1 MDVNSNN
8 QSGSDEQMMDILLVF
23 DKEKKTINA
32 VKGIDEN
39 GELQTV
45 PPKQEHNNDFLKVD
59 KQGNALEN
67 FFKNFFNQLK
77 DPTRFSFFKVAPE
90 DTERTVKIIQENV
103 KNPTP
108 AADEMLDK
116 IRVEPKDL
124 KPDSPKESTGQEQ
137 KPADMNKY
145 FIDPN
150 KINWDDLK
158 NLGITKEQLEKSK
171 ALEPMLRGYKSPST
185 FPIEANF
192 GSMVMK
198 TDARLSFRPD
208 SEGNVVL
215 AIHGIRKEPEL
226 DRPFFGHQ
234 FTDEDKKNLRET
246 GNMGR
251 IVDIKNYRTGE
262 LVPSFI
268 SIDKQTNELVSMK
281 ASSLKLPDEIKGVK
295 LDDKQKAALMEGKAV
310 FLENMISAKN
320 KPFSAFV
327 QVNAEKRSLEFI
339 FPKENQRQVQQQ
351 GELQQQKNEHGV
363 RIPKT
368 LAGVEL
374 SQKQQDDL
382 RADKTIYVKGL
393 KDGEGK
399 EYNAYVKVNHEKG
412 KLDFYKFNPDKA
424 KEKAKEIIPSNEHK
438 TQVAVNSEGKTN
450 EATKHT
456 KEPLKPGQV
465 KPTGEQKKKQE
476 DKKEQKQETNKPKKS
491 QGRKM
496 K

>member
-8 QSGSDEQMMDILLVF
+8 KSGSDEQMMDILLVF

-67 FFKNFFNQLK
+67 FLKNFFNQLK

-90 DTERTVKIIQENV
+90 DTERTVKIIQENI

-116 IRVEPKDL
+116 IRIEPKDL
-124 KPDSPKESTGQEQ
+124 KMENPKESTAQEQ
-137 KPADMNKY
+137 KPDTNKY

-150 KINWDDLK
+150 KINWDDLR

-208 SEGNVVL
+208 SDGNVVL

-251 IVDIKNYRTGE
+251 IVDVKNYRTGE

-295 LDDKQKAALMEGKAV
+295 LDEKQKAALMEGKAV

-339 FPKENQRQVQQQ
+339 FPEKEQKQTQQQ
-351 GELQQQKNEHGV
+351 GQQQRNDQPEGV
-363 RIPKT
+363 RIPKS

-374 SQKQQDDL
+374 SDKQQADL

-393 KDGEGK
+393 KDKEGQ
-399 EYNAYVKVNHEKG
+399 EYNAYVKENHEKG
-412 KLDFYKFNPDKA
+412 KLDVYKFNPDKA
-424 KEKAKEIIPSNEHK
+424 KEKAKEITPANEHK

-456 KEPLKPGQV
+456 KEPLKPGQAT
-465 KPTGEQKKKQE
+465 PTGEQKKKWE
-476 DKKEQKQETNKPKKS
+476 EKKEEQKTDKPKKS

>member
-1 MDVNSNN
+1 MDVDSNN
-8 QSGSDEQMMDILLVF
+8 KSGSDEQMMDILLVF

-67 FFKNFFNQLK
+67 FLKNFFNQLK

-90 DTERTVKIIQENV
+90 DTERTVKIIQENI

-116 IRVEPKDL
+116 IRIEPKDL
-124 KPDSPKESTGQEQ
+124 KVENPKESTIQEQ
-137 KPADMNKY
+137 KPDTNKY

-158 NLGITKEQLEKSK
+158 NLGITKEQFEKSK

-251 IVDIKNYRTGE
+251 IVDVKNYRTGE

-295 LDDKQKAALMEGKAV
+295 LDEKQKAALMEGKAV

-339 FPKENQRQVQQQ
+339 FPEKEQKQTQQQ
-351 GELQQQKNEHGV
+351 GQQQRNDQPEGV
-363 RIPKT
+363 RIPKS

-374 SQKQQDDL
+374 SDKQQADL

-393 KDGEGK
+393 KDKEGQ

-424 KEKAKEIIPSNEHK
+424 KEKAKEIAPANEYK

-456 KEPLKPGQV
+456 KEPLKPGQAT
-465 KPTGEQKKKQE
+465 PTGEQKKKQE
-476 DKKEQKQETNKPKKS
+476 EKNEEQKNDKPKKS

>member
-8 QSGSDEQMMDILLVF
+8 KSNSDEQMMDILLVF

-45 PPKQEHNNDFLKVD
+45 PPKQKHNNDFLKVD

-67 FFKNFFNQLK
+67 FLKNFFNQLK

-90 DTERTVKIIQENV
+90 DTERTVKIIQENI

-116 IRVEPKDL
+116 IRIEPKDP
-124 KPDSPKESTGQEQ
+124 KVENPKESTVQEQ
-137 KPADMNKY
+137 KPDTNKY

-215 AIHGIRKEPEL
+215 AIHGIRKEAEL

-251 IVDIKNYRTGE
+251 IVDVKNYRTGE
-262 LVPSFI
+262 LIPSFI

-295 LDDKQKAALMEGKAV
+295 LDEKQKAALMEGKAV

-339 FPKENQRQVQQQ
+339 FPEKEQKQTQQQ
-351 GELQQQKNEHGV
+351 GQQQRNDQSEGV
-363 RIPKT
+363 RIPKS

-374 SQKQQDDL
+374 SDKQQADL
-382 RADKTIYVKGL
+382 RADKIIYVKGL
-393 KDGEGK
+393 KDKEGQ

-424 KEKAKEIIPSNEHK
+424 KEKAKEITPANEHK

-456 KEPLKPGQV
+456 KEPLKPGQAT
-465 KPTGEQKKKQE
+465 PTGEQKKKRE
-476 DKKEQKQETNKPKKS
+476 EKKEEQKPDKPKKS

>member
-8 QSGSDEQMMDILLVF
+8 KSGSDEQMMDILLVF

-59 KQGNALEN
+59 KQGNTLEN
-67 FFKNFFNQLK
+67 FLKNFFSQLK

-90 DTERTVKIIQENV
+90 DTERTVKIIQENI

-108 AADEMLDK
+108 AADEILDK
-116 IRVEPKDL
+116 IRIEPKDL
-124 KPDSPKESTGQEQ
+124 KVENPKESTTQEQ
-137 KPADMNKY
+137 KPDTNKY

-234 FTDEDKKNLRET
+234 FTNEDKKNLRET

-251 IVDIKNYRTGE
+251 IVDVKNYRTGE

-295 LDDKQKAALMEGKAV
+295 LDEKQKAALMEGKAV

-320 KPFSAFV
+320 KSFSAFV

-339 FPKENQRQVQQQ
+339 FPEKEQKQTQQQRQQQRSDQ
-351 GELQQQKNEHGV
+351 PEEV
-363 RIPKT
+363 RIPKS

-374 SQKQQDDL
+374 SDKQQADL

-393 KDGEGK
+393 KDKEGQ

-424 KEKAKEIIPSNEHK
+424 KEKAKEITPANEHK
-438 TQVAVNSEGKTN
+438 TQVAVNSEAVSYTHLTLPTN
-450 EATKHT
+450 SR
-456 KEPLKPGQV
+456 V
-465 KPTGEQKKKQE
+465 
-476 DKKEQKQETNKPKKS
+476 
-491 QGRKM
+491 
-496 K
+496 

>member
-8 QSGSDEQMMDILLVF
+8 KSGSDEQMMDILLVF

-67 FFKNFFNQLK
+67 FLKNFFNQLK

-90 DTERTVKIIQENV
+90 DTERTVKIIQENI

-116 IRVEPKDL
+116 IRIEPKDP
-124 KPDSPKESTGQEQ
+124 KVENPKESTVQEQ
-137 KPADMNKY
+137 KPDTNKY

-251 IVDIKNYRTGE
+251 IVDVKNYRTGE

-268 SIDKQTNELVSMK
+268 SIDKQTNEMVSMK

-295 LDDKQKAALMEGKAV
+295 LDEKQKTALMEGKAV

-327 QVNAEKRSLEFI
+327 QVNTEKCSLEFI
-339 FPKENQRQVQQQ
+339 FPEKEQKQTQQQ
-351 GELQQQKNEHGV
+351 GQQQRNDQPEGV
-363 RIPKT
+363 RIPKS

-374 SQKQQDDL
+374 SDKQQADL

-393 KDGEGK
+393 KDKEGQ

-424 KEKAKEIIPSNEHK
+424 KEKAKEITPANEHK

-456 KEPLKPGQV
+456 KEPLKPGQAT
-465 KPTGEQKKKQE
+465 PTGEQKKKRE
-476 DKKEQKQETNKPKKS
+476 EKKEEQKTDKPKKS

>member
-8 QSGSDEQMMDILLVF
+8 KSGSDEQMMDILLVF

-67 FFKNFFNQLK
+67 FLKNFFNQLK

-90 DTERTVKIIQENV
+90 DTERTVKIIQENI

-116 IRVEPKDL
+116 IRIEPKDP
-124 KPDSPKESTGQEQ
+124 KVENPKESTVQEQ
-137 KPADMNKY
+137 KPDTNKY

-171 ALEPMLRGYKSPST
+171 AFEPMLRGYKSPST

-251 IVDIKNYRTGE
+251 IVDVKNYRTGE

-295 LDDKQKAALMEGKAV
+295 LDEKQKAALMEGKAV

-339 FPKENQRQVQQQ
+339 FPEKEQKQTQQQ
-351 GELQQQKNEHGV
+351 GQQQRNDQPEGV
-363 RIPKT
+363 RIPKS

-374 SQKQQDDL
+374 SDKQQADL

-393 KDGEGK
+393 KDKEGQ

-424 KEKAKEIIPSNEHK
+424 KEKAKEITPANEHK

-456 KEPLKPGQV
+456 KEPLKPGQAT
-465 KPTGEQKKKQE
+465 PTGKQKKKRE
-476 DKKEQKQETNKPKKS
+476 EKKEEQKTDKPKKS

>member
-8 QSGSDEQMMDILLVF
+8 KSGSDEQMMDILLVF

-45 PPKQEHNNDFLKVD
+45 PPKQKHNNDFLKVD

-67 FFKNFFNQLK
+67 FLKNFFNHLK
-77 DPTRFSFFKVAPE
+77 DPTRFSFLKIAPE
-90 DTERTVKIIQENV
+90 DTERTVKIIQENI

-116 IRVEPKDL
+116 IRIEPKDL
-124 KPDSPKESTGQEQ
+124 KVENPKESTVQEQ
-137 KPADMNKY
+137 KPDTNKY

-251 IVDIKNYRTGE
+251 IVDVKNYRTGE

-295 LDDKQKAALMEGKAV
+295 LDEKQKAALMEGKAV

-320 KPFSAFV
+320 KPFSAFF
-327 QVNAEKRSLEFI
+327 QINAEKRSLEFI
-339 FPKENQRQVQQQ
+339 FPEKEQKQTQQQ
-351 GELQQQKNEHGV
+351 GQQQRNDQPEGV
-363 RIPKT
+363 RIPKS

-374 SQKQQDDL
+374 SDKQQADL

-393 KDGEGK
+393 KDKEGQ

-424 KEKAKEIIPSNEHK
+424 KEKAKEITPANEHK

-456 KEPLKPGQV
+456 KEPLKPGQAT
-465 KPTGEQKKKQE
+465 PTGEQKKKQE
-476 DKKEQKQETNKPKKS
+476 EKKEEQKPDKPKKS

>member
-1 MDVNSNN
+1 MDVDSNN
-8 QSGSDEQMMDILLVF
+8 KSGSDEQMMDILLVF

-67 FFKNFFNQLK
+67 FLKNFFNQLK
-77 DPTRFSFFKVAPE
+77 DPTRFSFFKIAPE
-90 DTERTVKIIQENV
+90 DTERTVKIIQENI
-103 KNPTP
+103 KNPTS

-116 IRVEPKDL
+116 IRIEPKDL
-124 KPDSPKESTGQEQ
+124 KVENPKESTVQEQ
-137 KPADMNKY
+137 KPDTNKY

-251 IVDIKNYRTGE
+251 IVDVKNYRTGE

-295 LDDKQKAALMEGKAV
+295 LDEKQKAALMEGKAV

-339 FPKENQRQVQQQ
+339 FPEKEQKQTQQQ
-351 GELQQQKNEHGV
+351 GQQQRNDQPEGV
-363 RIPKT
+363 RIPKS

-374 SQKQQDDL
+374 SDKQQADL

-393 KDGEGK
+393 KDKEGQ

-424 KEKAKEIIPSNEHK
+424 KEKAKEITPANEHK

-456 KEPLKPGQV
+456 KEPLKPGQAT
-465 KPTGEQKKKQE
+465 PTGEQKKKQE
-476 DKKEQKQETNKPKKS
+476 EKNEEQKNDKPKKS

>member
-8 QSGSDEQMMDILLVF
+8 KSGSDEQMMDILLVF

-59 KQGNALEN
+59 KQGNTLEN
-67 FFKNFFNQLK
+67 FLKNFFSQLK

-90 DTERTVKIIQENV
+90 DTERTVKIIQENI

-108 AADEMLDK
+108 AADEILDK
-116 IRVEPKDL
+116 IRIEPKDL
-124 KPDSPKESTGQEQ
+124 KVENPKESTTQEQ
-137 KPADMNKY
+137 KPDTNKY

-234 FTDEDKKNLRET
+234 FTNEDKKNLRET

-251 IVDIKNYRTGE
+251 IVDVKNYRTGE

-295 LDDKQKAALMEGKAV
+295 LDEKQKAALMEGKAV

-320 KPFSAFV
+320 KSFSAFV

-339 FPKENQRQVQQQ
+339 FPEKEQKQTQQQRQQQRSDQ
-351 GELQQQKNEHGV
+351 PEEV
-363 RIPKT
+363 RIPKS

-374 SQKQQDDL
+374 SDKQQADL

-393 KDGEGK
+393 KDKEGQ

-424 KEKAKEIIPSNEHK
+424 KEKAKEITPANEHK

-456 KEPLKPGQV
+456 KEPLKTGQAT
-465 KPTGEQKKKQE
+465 PTDEQKKKRE
-476 DKKEQKQETNKPKKS
+476 EKKEEQKTDKPKKS

>member
-8 QSGSDEQMMDILLVF
+8 KSNSDEQMMDILLVF

-45 PPKQEHNNDFLKVD
+45 PPKQKHNNDFLKVD

-67 FFKNFFNQLK
+67 FLKNFFNQLK

-90 DTERTVKIIQENV
+90 DTERTVKIIQENI

-116 IRVEPKDL
+116 IRIEPKDP
-124 KPDSPKESTGQEQ
+124 KVENPKESTVQEQ
-137 KPADMNKY
+137 KPDTNKY

-251 IVDIKNYRTGE
+251 IVDVKNYRTGE

-295 LDDKQKAALMEGKAV
+295 LDEKQKAALMEGKAV

-339 FPKENQRQVQQQ
+339 FPEKEQKQTQQQ
-351 GELQQQKNEHGV
+351 GQQQRNDQSEGV
-363 RIPKT
+363 RIPKS

-374 SQKQQDDL
+374 SDKQQADL
-382 RADKTIYVKGL
+382 RADKIIYVKGL
-393 KDGEGK
+393 KDKEGQ

-424 KEKAKEIIPSNEHK
+424 KEKAKEIAPANEHK

-456 KEPLKPGQV
+456 KEPLKPGQAT
-465 KPTGEQKKKQE
+465 PTGEQKKKRE
-476 DKKEQKQETNKPKKS
+476 EKKEEQKPDKPKKS

>member
-8 QSGSDEQMMDILLVF
+8 KSGSDEQMMDILLVF

-59 KQGNALEN
+59 KQGNTLEN
-67 FFKNFFNQLK
+67 FLKNFFSQLK

-90 DTERTVKIIQENV
+90 DTERTVKIIQENI

-116 IRVEPKDL
+116 IRIEPKDL
-124 KPDSPKESTGQEQ
+124 KVENPKESTTQEQ
-137 KPADMNKY
+137 KPDTNKY

-234 FTDEDKKNLRET
+234 FTNEDKKNLRET

-251 IVDIKNYRTGE
+251 IVDVKNYRTGE

-295 LDDKQKAALMEGKAV
+295 LDEKQKAALMEGKAV

-320 KPFSAFV
+320 KSFSAFV

-339 FPKENQRQVQQQ
+339 FPEKEQKQTQQQRQQQRSDQ
-351 GELQQQKNEHGV
+351 PEEV
-363 RIPKT
+363 RIPKS

-374 SQKQQDDL
+374 SDKQQADL

-393 KDGEGK
+393 KDKEGQ

-424 KEKAKEIIPSNEHK
+424 KEKAKEITPANEHK

-450 EATKHT
+450 EAIKHT
-456 KEPLKPGQV
+456 KEPLKPGQAT
-465 KPTGEQKKKQE
+465 PTDEQKKKRE
-476 DKKEQKQETNKPKKS
+476 EKKEEQKTDKPKKS

>member
-1 MDVNSNN
+1 MDVNSNSK
-8 QSGSDEQMMDILLVF
+8 SGSDEQMMDILFVF

-32 VKGIDEN
+32 VKGIDEK
-39 GELQTV
+39 GELQIV

-59 KQGNALEN
+59 KQGNAFEN
-67 FFKNFFNQLK
+67 FFKNFLNQLK

-90 DTERTVKIIQENV
+90 DTERTVKIIQENI

-116 IRVEPKDL
+116 IRIEPKDL
-124 KPDSPKESTGQEQ
+124 KPESPKESTGQEQ
-137 KPADMNKY
+137 KPADTNKY

-158 NLGITKEQLEKSK
+158 NLGITREQLEKSK

-295 LDDKQKAALMEGKAV
+295 LDGKQKAALLEGKAV

-339 FPKENQRQVQQQ
+339 FPKENQKQVQRQ
-351 GELQQQKNEHGV
+351 GEQQQQRNEQGV

-374 SQKQQDDL
+374 SQKQQADL

-424 KEKAKEIIPSNEHK
+424 KEKAKEITPSNEHK

-476 DKKEQKQETNKPKKS
+476 DKKEQKQETGKPKKS

>member
-8 QSGSDEQMMDILLVF
+8 KSNSDEQMMDILLVF

-45 PPKQEHNNDFLKVD
+45 PPKQKHNNDFLKVD

-67 FFKNFFNQLK
+67 FLKNFFNHLK
-77 DPTRFSFFKVAPE
+77 DPTRFSFFKIAPE
-90 DTERTVKIIQENV
+90 DTERTVKIIQENI
-103 KNPTP
+103 KNSTP

-116 IRVEPKDL
+116 IRIEPKDL
-124 KPDSPKESTGQEQ
+124 KVENPKESTVQEQ
-137 KPADMNKY
+137 KPDTNKY

-158 NLGITKEQLEKSK
+158 NLGITKEQFEKSK

-215 AIHGIRKEPEL
+215 AIHGIRKEAEL

-251 IVDIKNYRTGE
+251 IVDVKNYRTGE

-295 LDDKQKAALMEGKAV
+295 LDEKQKAALMEGKAV

-339 FPKENQRQVQQQ
+339 FPEKEQKQTQQQ
-351 GELQQQKNEHGV
+351 GQQQRNDQSEGV
-363 RIPKT
+363 RIPKS

-374 SQKQQDDL
+374 SDKQQADL

-393 KDGEGK
+393 KDKEGQ

-424 KEKAKEIIPSNEHK
+424 KEKAKEITPANEHK

-456 KEPLKPGQV
+456 KEPLKPGQAT
-465 KPTGEQKKKQE
+465 PTGEQKKKQE
-476 DKKEQKQETNKPKKS
+476 EKKEEQKPDKPKKS

>member
-8 QSGSDEQMMDILLVF
+8 KSGSDEQMMDILLVF

-67 FFKNFFNQLK
+67 FLKNFFNQLK

-90 DTERTVKIIQENV
+90 DTERTVKIIQENI

-116 IRVEPKDL
+116 IRIKPKDV
-124 KPDSPKESTGQEQ
+124 KVENPKESTAQEQ
-137 KPADMNKY
+137 KPDTNKY

-171 ALEPMLRGYKSPST
+171 ALESMLRGYKSPST

-251 IVDIKNYRTGE
+251 IVDVKNYRTGE

-295 LDDKQKAALMEGKAV
+295 LDEKQKAALMEGKAV

-339 FPKENQRQVQQQ
+339 FPEKEQKQVQQQ
-351 GELQQQKNEHGV
+351 GQQQKSDQPEGV
-363 RIPKT
+363 RIPKS

-374 SQKQQDDL
+374 SDKQQVDL

-393 KDGEGK
+393 KDKEGQ

-424 KEKAKEIIPSNEHK
+424 KEKAKEITPANEHK

-456 KEPLKPGQV
+456 KEPLKPGQAA
-465 KPTGEQKKKQE
+465 PTGEQKKKRE
-476 DKKEQKQETNKPKKS
+476 EKKEEQKTDKPKKS

>member
-8 QSGSDEQMMDILLVF
+8 KSGSDEQMMDILLVF

-67 FFKNFFNQLK
+67 FLKNFFNQLK

-90 DTERTVKIIQENV
+90 DTERTVKIIQENI

-108 AADEMLDK
+108 TADEMLDK
-116 IRVEPKDL
+116 IRIEPKDL
-124 KPDSPKESTGQEQ
+124 KVENPKEPTAQEQ
-137 KPADMNKY
+137 KPDMNKY

-251 IVDIKNYRTGE
+251 IVDVKNYRTGE

-281 ASSLKLPDEIKGVK
+281 TSSLKLPDEIKGVK
-295 LDDKQKAALMEGKAV
+295 LDEKQKAVLMEGKAV

-339 FPKENQRQVQQQ
+339 FPEKEQEQKQTQQQ
-351 GELQQQKNEHGV
+351 GQQQRNDQSEGV
-363 RIPKT
+363 RIPKS

-374 SQKQQDDL
+374 SDKQQADL

-393 KDGEGK
+393 KDKEGQ

-424 KEKAKEIIPSNEHK
+424 KEKAKEITPANEHK

-456 KEPLKPGQV
+456 KESLKPGQAT
-465 KPTGEQKKKQE
+465 PTGEQKKKQE
-476 DKKEQKQETNKPKKS
+476 EKKEEQKTDKLKKS

>member
-8 QSGSDEQMMDILLVF
+8 KSGSDEQMMDILLVF

-67 FFKNFFNQLK
+67 FLKNFFNQLK

-90 DTERTVKIIQENV
+90 DTERTVKIIQENI

-116 IRVEPKDL
+116 IRIEPKDL
-124 KPDSPKESTGQEQ
+124 KVKNPKESTAQEQ
-137 KPADMNKY
+137 KPDTNKY
-145 FIDPN
+145 FIDPD

-158 NLGITKEQLEKSK
+158 NMGVTKEQLEKSK

-234 FTDEDKKNLRET
+234 FTDEDKKNLWET

-251 IVDIKNYRTGE
+251 IVDVKNYRTGE

-295 LDDKQKAALMEGKAV
+295 LDEKQKAALMEGKAV

-339 FPKENQRQVQQQ
+339 FPEKEQKQTQQQ
-351 GELQQQKNEHGV
+351 GQQQRNDQPEGV
-363 RIPKT
+363 RIPKS

-374 SQKQQDDL
+374 SDKQQADL

-393 KDGEGK
+393 KDKEGQ

-424 KEKAKEIIPSNEHK
+424 KEKAKEITPANEHK

-456 KEPLKPGQV
+456 KEPLKPGQAT
-465 KPTGEQKKKQE
+465 PTGEQKKKRE
-476 DKKEQKQETNKPKKS
+476 EKKEEQKTDKPKKS

>member
-8 QSGSDEQMMDILLVF
+8 KSNSDEQMMDILLVF

-45 PPKQEHNNDFLKVD
+45 PPKQKHNNDFLKVD

-67 FFKNFFNQLK
+67 FLRNFFNQLK

-90 DTERTVKIIQENV
+90 DTERTVKIIQENIN
-103 KNPTP
+103 NPTP

-116 IRVEPKDL
+116 IRIEPKDP
-124 KPDSPKESTGQEQ
+124 KVENPKESTSQEQ
-137 KPADMNKY
+137 KPDTNKY

-215 AIHGIRKEPEL
+215 AIHGIRKEAEL

-251 IVDIKNYRTGE
+251 IVNVKNYRTGE
-262 LVPSFI
+262 LIPSFI

-295 LDDKQKAALMEGKAV
+295 LDEKQKAALMEGKAV

-339 FPKENQRQVQQQ
+339 FPEKEQKQTQQQ
-351 GELQQQKNEHGV
+351 GQQQRNDQSEGV
-363 RIPKT
+363 RIPKS

-374 SQKQQDDL
+374 SDKQQADL
-382 RADKTIYVKGL
+382 RADKIIYVKGL
-393 KDGEGK
+393 KDKEGQ

-424 KEKAKEIIPSNEHK
+424 KEKAKEIIPANEHK

-456 KEPLKPGQV
+456 KEPLKPGQAT
-465 KPTGEQKKKQE
+465 PTGEQKKKRE
-476 DKKEQKQETNKPKKS
+476 EKKEEQKPDKPKKS

>member
-1 MDVNSNN
+1 
-8 QSGSDEQMMDILLVF
+8 
-23 DKEKKTINA
+23 
-32 VKGIDEN
+32 VKVEN
-39 GELQTV
+39 
-45 PPKQEHNNDFLKVD
+45 
-59 KQGNALEN
+59 
-67 FFKNFFNQLK
+67 
-77 DPTRFSFFKVAPE
+77 
-90 DTERTVKIIQENV
+90 
-103 KNPTP
+103 
-108 AADEMLDK
+108 
-116 IRVEPKDL
+116 
-124 KPDSPKESTGQEQ
+124 PKESTAQEQ
-137 KPADMNKY
+137 KPDANKY
-145 FIDPN
+145 FIDPV

-171 ALEPMLRGYKSPST
+171 ALEPMLRGYKLAST

-208 SEGNVVL
+208 NEGNVVL
-215 AIHGIRKEPEL
+215 AIHGICKEPEL

-251 IVDIKNYRTGE
+251 IVDVKNYRTGE
-262 LVPSFI
+262 LLPSFI

-281 ASSLKLPDEIKGVK
+281 TSSLKLPDEIKGVK
-295 LDDKQKAALMEGKAV
+295 LDEKQKTALMEGKAI

-339 FPKENQRQVQQQ
+339 FPEKEQKQVQQQ
-351 GELQQQKNEHGV
+351 GQQQKNNPSEGV

-374 SQKQQDDL
+374 TDKQQADL

-393 KDGEGK
+393 KDKEGQ

-412 KLDFYKFNPDKA
+412 KLDFYKFNPDKT
-424 KEKAKEIIPSNEHK
+424 KEKAKEITPANEHK

-456 KEPLKPGQV
+456 KEPLKPGQAT
-465 KPTGEQKKKQE
+465 PTGEQKKKRE
-476 DKKEQKQETNKPKKS
+476 EKKEEQKPDKLKKS

>member
-8 QSGSDEQMMDILLVF
+8 KSGSDEQMMDILLVF

-67 FFKNFFNQLK
+67 FLKNFFSQLK

-90 DTERTVKIIQENV
+90 DTERTVKIIQENI

-116 IRVEPKDL
+116 IRIEPKDL
-124 KPDSPKESTGQEQ
+124 KVENPKESTTQEQ
-137 KPADMNKY
+137 KPDTNKY

-246 GNMGR
+246 GNMSR
-251 IVDIKNYRTGE
+251 IVDVKNYRTGE

-295 LDDKQKAALMEGKAV
+295 LDEKQKAALMEGKAV

-339 FPKENQRQVQQQ
+339 FPEKEQKQTQQQ
-351 GELQQQKNEHGV
+351 GQQQRNDQPEGV
-363 RIPKT
+363 RIPKS

-374 SQKQQDDL
+374 SDKQQADL

-393 KDGEGK
+393 KDKEGQ

-424 KEKAKEIIPSNEHK
+424 KEKAKEITPANEHK

-456 KEPLKPGQV
+456 KEPLKPGQAT
-465 KPTGEQKKKQE
+465 PTGEQKKKQE
-476 DKKEQKQETNKPKKS
+476 EKKEEQKPDKPKKS

>member
-8 QSGSDEQMMDILLVF
+8 KSGSDEQMMDILLVF

-67 FFKNFFNQLK
+67 FLKNFFNQLK

-90 DTERTVKIIQENV
+90 DTERTVKIIQENI

-116 IRVEPKDL
+116 IRIEPKDP
-124 KPDSPKESTGQEQ
+124 KVENPKESTVQEQ
-137 KPADMNKY
+137 KPDTNKY

-251 IVDIKNYRTGE
+251 IVDVKNYRTGE

-295 LDDKQKAALMEGKAV
+295 LDEKQKAALMEGKAV

-339 FPKENQRQVQQQ
+339 FPEKEQKQTQQQ
-351 GELQQQKNEHGV
+351 GQQQRNDQPEGV
-363 RIPKT
+363 RIPKS

-374 SQKQQDDL
+374 SDKQQADL

-393 KDGEGK
+393 KDKEGQ

-424 KEKAKEIIPSNEHK
+424 KEKAKEITPANEHK

-456 KEPLKPGQV
+456 KEPLKPGQAT
-465 KPTGEQKKKQE
+465 PTGEQKKKRE
-476 DKKEQKQETNKPKKS
+476 EKKEEQKTDKPKKS

>member
-1 MDVNSNN
+1 MDVSSNN
-8 QSGSDEQMMDILLVF
+8 KSGSDEQMMDILLVF

-67 FFKNFFNQLK
+67 FLKNFFSQLK
-77 DPTRFSFFKVAPE
+77 DPTHFSFFKVAPE
-90 DTERTVKIIQENV
+90 DTERTVKIIQENI

-108 AADEMLDK
+108 TADEMLDK
-116 IRVEPKDL
+116 IRIEPKDL
-124 KPDSPKESTGQEQ
+124 KVENPKESTTQEQ
-137 KPADMNKY
+137 KPDTNKY

-251 IVDIKNYRTGE
+251 IVDVKYYRTGE

-295 LDDKQKAALMEGKAV
+295 LDEKQKAALMEGKAV

-339 FPKENQRQVQQQ
+339 FPEKEQKQTQQQ
-351 GELQQQKNEHGV
+351 GQQQRNDQPEGV
-363 RIPKT
+363 RIPKS

-374 SQKQQDDL
+374 SDKQQADL

-393 KDGEGK
+393 KDKEGQ

-424 KEKAKEIIPSNEHK
+424 KEKAKEITPANEHK

-456 KEPLKPGQV
+456 KEPLKPGQAT
-465 KPTGEQKKKQE
+465 PTGEQKKKRE
-476 DKKEQKQETNKPKKS
+476 EKKEEQKPDKPKKS

>member
-1 MDVNSNN
+1 
-8 QSGSDEQMMDILLVF
+8 
-23 DKEKKTINA
+23 
-32 VKGIDEN
+32 
-39 GELQTV
+39 
-45 PPKQEHNNDFLKVD
+45 
-59 KQGNALEN
+59 
-67 FFKNFFNQLK
+67 
-77 DPTRFSFFKVAPE
+77 
-90 DTERTVKIIQENV
+90 
-103 KNPTP
+103 
-108 AADEMLDK
+108 
-116 IRVEPKDL
+116 
-124 KPDSPKESTGQEQ
+124 
-137 KPADMNKY
+137 
-145 FIDPN
+145 
-150 KINWDDLK
+150 
-158 NLGITKEQLEKSK
+158 
-171 ALEPMLRGYKSPST
+171 MLRGYKSPST

-251 IVDIKNYRTGE
+251 IVDVKNYRTGE

-295 LDDKQKAALMEGKAV
+295 LDEKQKAALMEGKAV

-339 FPKENQRQVQQQ
+339 FPEKEQKQTQQQ
-351 GELQQQKNEHGV
+351 GQQQRNDQPEGV
-363 RIPKT
+363 RIPKS

-374 SQKQQDDL
+374 SDKQQADL

-393 KDGEGK
+393 KDKEGQ

-424 KEKAKEIIPSNEHK
+424 KEKAKEITPANEHK

-456 KEPLKPGQV
+456 KEPLKPGQAT
-465 KPTGEQKKKQE
+465 PTGEQKKKQE
-476 DKKEQKQETNKPKKS
+476 EKKEEQKPDKPKKS

>member
-1 MDVNSNN
+1 
-8 QSGSDEQMMDILLVF
+8 MMDILLVF

-67 FFKNFFNQLK
+67 FLKNFFNQLK
-77 DPTRFSFFKVAPE
+77 DPTRFSFFKIAPE
-90 DTERTVKIIQENV
+90 DTERTVKIIQENI

-116 IRVEPKDL
+116 IRIESKDL
-124 KPDSPKESTGQEQ
+124 KVENPKESTAQEQ
-137 KPADMNKY
+137 KPDTNKY

-185 FPIEANF
+185 FSIEANF

-198 TDARLSFRPD
+198 MDARLSFRPD

-215 AIHGIRKEPEL
+215 AIHGIRKEAEL

-251 IVDIKNYRTGE
+251 IVDVKNYRTGE
-262 LVPSFI
+262 LIPSFI

-295 LDDKQKAALMEGKAV
+295 LDEKQKAALMEGKAV

-339 FPKENQRQVQQQ
+339 FPEKEQKQTQQQ
-351 GELQQQKNEHGV
+351 GQQQRNDQPEGV
-363 RIPKT
+363 RIPKS

-374 SQKQQDDL
+374 SDKQQADL

-393 KDGEGK
+393 KDKEGQ

-424 KEKAKEIIPSNEHK
+424 KEKAKEITPANEHK

-450 EATKHT
+450 EATKDIG
-456 KEPLKPGQV
+456 EPLKIAQNQPTEKQV
-465 KPTGEQKKKQE
+465 EKQE
-476 DKKEQKQETNKPKKS
+476 KVKENKQAKAPKKS
-491 QGRKM
+491 KSRKM
-496 K
+496 

>member
-8 QSGSDEQMMDILLVF
+8 KSGSDEQMMDILLVF

-67 FFKNFFNQLK
+67 FLKNFFSQLK

-90 DTERTVKIIQENV
+90 DTERTVKIIQENI

-116 IRVEPKDL
+116 IRIEPKDL
-124 KPDSPKESTGQEQ
+124 KVENPKESTTQEQ
-137 KPADMNKY
+137 KPDTNKY

-251 IVDIKNYRTGE
+251 IVDVKNYRTGE

-295 LDDKQKAALMEGKAV
+295 LDEKQKAALMEGKAV

-339 FPKENQRQVQQQ
+339 FPEKEQKQTQQQ
-351 GELQQQKNEHGV
+351 GQQQRNDQPEGV
-363 RIPKT
+363 RIPKS

-374 SQKQQDDL
+374 SDKQQADL

-393 KDGEGK
+393 KDKEGQ

-424 KEKAKEIIPSNEHK
+424 KEKAKEITPANEHK

-456 KEPLKPGQV
+456 KEPLKPGQAT
-465 KPTGEQKKKQE
+465 PTGEQKKKRE
-476 DKKEQKQETNKPKKS
+476 EKKEEQKPDKPKKS

>member
-8 QSGSDEQMMDILLVF
+8 KSGSDEQMMDILLVF

-67 FFKNFFNQLK
+67 FLKNFFNQLK

-90 DTERTVKIIQENV
+90 DTERTVKIIQENI

-116 IRVEPKDL
+116 IRIEPKDL
-124 KPDSPKESTGQEQ
+124 KVKNPKESTAQEQ
-137 KPADMNKY
+137 KPDTNKY
-145 FIDPN
+145 FIDPD

-158 NLGITKEQLEKSK
+158 NLGVTKEQLEKSK

-234 FTDEDKKNLRET
+234 FTDEDKKNLWET

-251 IVDIKNYRTGE
+251 IVDVKNYRTGE

-295 LDDKQKAALMEGKAV
+295 LDEKQKAALMEGKAV

-339 FPKENQRQVQQQ
+339 FPEKEQKQTQQQ
-351 GELQQQKNEHGV
+351 GQQQRNDQPEGV
-363 RIPKT
+363 RIPKS

-374 SQKQQDDL
+374 SDKQQADL

-393 KDGEGK
+393 KDKEGQ

-424 KEKAKEIIPSNEHK
+424 KEKAKEITPANEHK

-456 KEPLKPGQV
+456 KEPLKPGQAT
-465 KPTGEQKKKQE
+465 PTGEQKKKRE
-476 DKKEQKQETNKPKKS
+476 EKKEEQKTDKPKKS

>member
-1 MDVNSNN
+1 MDVNSKNK
-8 QSGSDEQMMDILLVF
+8 SGSDEQMMDILLVF

-39 GELQTV
+39 GELETV

-67 FFKNFFNQLK
+67 FLKNFFNQLK
-77 DPTRFSFFKVAPE
+77 DPTRFSFFKVASE
-90 DTERTVKIIQENV
+90 DTERTVKIIQENI
-103 KNPTP
+103 KNPIP

-116 IRVEPKDL
+116 IRIEPKDL
-124 KPDSPKESTGQEQ
+124 KVENQKESTVKEQ
-137 KPADMNKY
+137 KTDTNKY

-150 KINWDDLK
+150 RINWDDLK
-158 NLGITKEQLEKSK
+158 SLGINKEQLEKSK

-185 FPIEANF
+185 LPIEANF

-251 IVDIKNYRTGE
+251 IVDVKNYNTGE
-262 LVPSFI
+262 FVPSFI

-295 LDDKQKAALMEGKAV
+295 LDEKQKAALMEGKAV

-339 FPKENQRQVQQQ
+339 FPEKEQKQTQQQ
-351 GELQQQKNEHGV
+351 GQQQRNGQPEGV
-363 RIPKT
+363 RIPKS

-374 SQKQQDDL
+374 SDKQQADL
-382 RADKTIYVKGL
+382 QADKIIYVKEL
-393 KDGEGK
+393 KDKEGQ

-424 KEKAKEIIPSNEHK
+424 KAKEITPTNEHK

-456 KEPLKPGQV
+456 KEPLKPGQAT
-465 KPTGEQKKKQE
+465 PTGQQKKKWE
-476 DKKEQKQETNKPKKS
+476 EKKEEQTTDKPKKS

>member
-8 QSGSDEQMMDILLVF
+8 KSGSDEQMMDILLVF

-67 FFKNFFNQLK
+67 FLKNFFNQLK

-90 DTERTVKIIQENV
+90 DTERTVKIIQENI
-103 KNPTP
+103 KNSTP

-116 IRVEPKDL
+116 IRIEPKDL
-124 KPDSPKESTGQEQ
+124 KVENPKESTIQEQ
-137 KPADMNKY
+137 KPDTNKY

-158 NLGITKEQLEKSK
+158 NLGITKEQFEKSK

-251 IVDIKNYRTGE
+251 IVDVKNYRTGE

-295 LDDKQKAALMEGKAV
+295 LDEKQKAALMEGKAV

-339 FPKENQRQVQQQ
+339 FPEKEQKQTQQQ
-351 GELQQQKNEHGV
+351 GQQQRNDQPEGV
-363 RIPKT
+363 RIPKS

-374 SQKQQDDL
+374 SDKQQADL

-393 KDGEGK
+393 KDKEGQ

-424 KEKAKEIIPSNEHK
+424 KEKAKEITPANEHK

-456 KEPLKPGQV
+456 KEPLKPGQAT
-465 KPTGEQKKKQE
+465 PTGEQKKKQE
-476 DKKEQKQETNKPKKS
+476 EKNEEQKNDKPKKS

>member
-1 MDVNSNN
+1 MDVNANKST
-8 QSGSDEQMMDILLVF
+8 SDEQMMDILLVL
-23 DKEKKTINA
+23 DKDKKTISA

-45 PPKQEHNNDFLKVD
+45 PPKQENNNQFLKVD
-59 KQGNALEN
+59 KQGNAFEN
-67 FFKNFFNQLK
+67 FLKNFFNQLK
-77 DPTRFSFFKVAPE
+77 DPTRFTFFKVAPE
-90 DTERTVKIIQENV
+90 EAEKTVKVIQENIN
-103 KNPTP
+103 NPTP
-108 AADEMLDK
+108 VADEMLDK
-116 IRVEPKDL
+116 LRVELKEL
-124 KPDSPKESTGQEQ
+124 KPEVHKESVEQ
-137 KPADMNKY
+137 KTSDANKY

-150 KINWDDLK
+150 KINWDELK

-192 GSMVMK
+192 GVIIMK

-208 SEGNVVL
+208 NDGNIVL
-215 AIHGIRKEPEL
+215 AIHGIRKVPEL

-234 FTDEDKKNLRET
+234 FTDEDKKNLLGN

-251 IVDIKNYRTGE
+251 IVDIKNYCTGE
-262 LVPSFI
+262 LIPSFV

-295 LDDKQKAALMEGKAV
+295 LDEKQKATLIEGKAV
-310 FLENMISAKN
+310 WLENMISAKE
-320 KPFSAFV
+320 KPFSALV

-339 FPKENQRQVQQQ
+339 FPKETQQQ
-351 GELQQQKNEHGV
+351 EV
-363 RIPKT
+363 CIPKN

-374 SQKQQDDL
+374 SEKQQADL
-382 RADKTIYVKGL
+382 QADKTIYVKGM
-393 KDGEGK
+393 KDGQGE
-399 EYNAYVKVNHEKG
+399 EYNAYIKVNHEKG

-424 KEKAKEIIPSNEHK
+424 KEKAKEVTPTSEHK

-450 EATKHT
+450 EATKHMQ
-456 KEPLKPGQV
+456 EPLKPKQD
-465 KPTGEQKKKQE
+465 KPTEDQMKKQE
-476 DKKEQKQETNKPKKS
+476 EKQEQKVGTDKPKKS
-491 QGRKM
+491 QGRKI

>member
-8 QSGSDEQMMDILLVF
+8 KSNSDEQMMDILLVF

-45 PPKQEHNNDFLKVD
+45 PPKQKHNNDFLKVD

-67 FFKNFFNQLK
+67 FLKNFFNQLK

-90 DTERTVKIIQENV
+90 DTERTVKIIQENIN
-103 KNPTP
+103 NPTP

-116 IRVEPKDL
+116 IRIEPKDP
-124 KPDSPKESTGQEQ
+124 KVENPKESTSQEQ
-137 KPADMNKY
+137 KPDTNKY

-215 AIHGIRKEPEL
+215 AIHGIRKEAEL

-251 IVDIKNYRTGE
+251 IVDVKNYRTGE
-262 LVPSFI
+262 LIPSFI

-295 LDDKQKAALMEGKAV
+295 LDEKQKAALMEGKAV

-339 FPKENQRQVQQQ
+339 FPEKEQKQTQQQ
-351 GELQQQKNEHGV
+351 GQQQRNDQSEGV
-363 RIPKT
+363 RIPKS

-374 SQKQQDDL
+374 SDKQQADL
-382 RADKTIYVKGL
+382 RADKIIYVKGL
-393 KDGEGK
+393 KDKEGQ

-424 KEKAKEIIPSNEHK
+424 KEKAKEIIPANEHK

-456 KEPLKPGQV
+456 KEPLKPGQAT
-465 KPTGEQKKKQE
+465 PTGEQKKKRE
-476 DKKEQKQETNKPKKS
+476 EKKEEQKPDKPKKS

>member
-8 QSGSDEQMMDILLVF
+8 KSGSDEQMMDILLVF

-67 FFKNFFNQLK
+67 FLKNFFNQLK

-90 DTERTVKIIQENV
+90 DTERTVKIIQENI

-116 IRVEPKDL
+116 IRIEPKDP
-124 KPDSPKESTGQEQ
+124 KVENPKESTVQEQ
-137 KPADMNKY
+137 KPDTNKY

-251 IVDIKNYRTGE
+251 IVDVKNYRTGE

-295 LDDKQKAALMEGKAV
+295 LDEKQKAALMEGKAV

-339 FPKENQRQVQQQ
+339 FPEKEQKQTQQQ
-351 GELQQQKNEHGV
+351 GQQQRNDQPEGV
-363 RIPKT
+363 RIPKS

-374 SQKQQDDL
+374 SDKQQADL

-393 KDGEGK
+393 KDKEGQ

-424 KEKAKEIIPSNEHK
+424 KEKAKEITPANEHK

-456 KEPLKPGQV
+456 KEPLKPGQAT
-465 KPTGEQKKKQE
+465 PTGKQKKKRE
-476 DKKEQKQETNKPKKS
+476 EKKEEQKTDKPKKS

>member
-67 FFKNFFNQLK
+67 FLKNFFNQLK

-90 DTERTVKIIQENV
+90 DTERTVKIIQENI

-116 IRVEPKDL
+116 IRIEPKDL
-124 KPDSPKESTGQEQ
+124 KAENPKESTVQEQ
-137 KPADMNKY
+137 KSETNNY

-208 SEGNVVL
+208 NEGNVVL

-234 FTDEDKKNLRET
+234 FTNEDKKNLWET

-251 IVDIKNYRTGE
+251 IVDVKNYRTGE

-295 LDDKQKAALMEGKAV
+295 LDEKQKAALMEGKAV

-339 FPKENQRQVQQQ
+339 FPEKEQKQTQQQ
-351 GELQQQKNEHGV
+351 GQQQRNDQPEGV
-363 RIPKT
+363 RIPKS
-368 LAGVEL
+368 LAEVEL
-374 SQKQQDDL
+374 SDKQQVDL

-393 KDGEGK
+393 KDKEGQ

-424 KEKAKEIIPSNEHK
+424 KEKAKEITPANEHK

-456 KEPLKPGQV
+456 KEPLKPGQAT
-465 KPTGEQKKKQE
+465 PTGEQKKKRE
-476 DKKEQKQETNKPKKS
+476 EKKEEQKPDKPKKS

>member
-1 MDVNSNN
+1 MDVNSNS

-45 PPKQEHNNDFLKVD
+45 PAKQEHNNDFLKVD

-67 FFKNFFNQLK
+67 FLKNFFRQLK

-90 DTERTVKIIQENV
+90 EVERTAKVIRENV

-116 IRVEPKDL
+116 IRIEPKDL
-124 KPDSPKESTGQEQ
+124 KPDSPKETTTQEQ
-137 KPADMNKY
+137 KPADTNKY
-145 FIDPN
+145 FTDPN
-150 KINWDDLK
+150 KIDWDSLK

-171 ALEPMLRGYKSPST
+171 ALEPMLRGYKSPTT
-185 FPIEANF
+185 FPVEANF
-192 GSMVMK
+192 GTMVMK

-208 SEGNVVL
+208 NDGNVVL
-215 AIHGIRKEPEL
+215 AIHGIRKQPEL

-234 FTDEDKKNLRET
+234 FTDEDKKNLRES

-251 IVDIKNYRTGE
+251 VVDIKNYRTGE
-262 LVPSFI
+262 LIPSFI

-281 ASSLKLPDEIKGVK
+281 ASSLKLPDEVKGVK
-295 LDDKQKAALMEGKAV
+295 LDEKQKAALMEGKAV
-310 FLENMISAKN
+310 WLENMISAKN

-339 FPKENQRQVQQQ
+339 FPKENQKQVQQQ
-351 GELQQQKNEHGV
+351 GEQQKNEQGV
-363 RIPKT
+363 RIPKSLT
-368 LAGVEL
+368 GVEL
-374 SQKQQDDL
+374 SEKQQADL
-382 RADKTIYVKGL
+382 RTDKTIYVKGL
-393 KDGEGK
+393 KDKEGQ
-399 EYNAYVKVNHEKG
+399 EYNAYIKVNHEKG
-412 KLDFYKFNPDKA
+412 KLDFYKHNPDKA
-424 KEKAKEIIPSNEHK
+424 KEKAKEITPSNEHK

-450 EATKHT
+450 EATK
-456 KEPLKPGQV
+456 KVNEPLAKGQTQ
-465 KPTGEQKKKQE
+465 PTEKQAEKQE
-476 DKKEQKQETNKPKKS
+476 KKEAKENKQSEAPKKS
-491 QGRKM
+491 RGRKM
-496 K
+496 

>member
-8 QSGSDEQMMDILLVF
+8 KSGSDEQMMDILLVF

-67 FFKNFFNQLK
+67 FLKNFFNQLK

-90 DTERTVKIIQENV
+90 DTERTVKIIQENI

-116 IRVEPKDL
+116 IRIEPKDL
-124 KPDSPKESTGQEQ
+124 KVENPKESTVQEQ
-137 KPADMNKY
+137 KPNTNKY

-158 NLGITKEQLEKSK
+158 NLGVTKEQLEKSK

-215 AIHGIRKEPEL
+215 AIHGIRIEPEL
-226 DRPFFGHQ
+226 DHPFFGHQ

-251 IVDIKNYRTGE
+251 IVDVKNYRTGE

-281 ASSLKLPDEIKGVK
+281 ASSFKLPDEIKGVK
-295 LDDKQKAALMEGKAV
+295 LDEKQKAALMEGKAV

-339 FPKENQRQVQQQ
+339 FPEKEQKQSQQQ
-351 GELQQQKNEHGV
+351 GQQQRNDQPEGV

-374 SQKQQDDL
+374 SDKQQADL

-393 KDGEGK
+393 KDKEGQ

-424 KEKAKEIIPSNEHK
+424 KAKAKEITPANEHK

-465 KPTGEQKKKQE
+465 TPTGEQKKKRE
-476 DKKEQKQETNKPKKS
+476 EKKEEQKPDKPKKS